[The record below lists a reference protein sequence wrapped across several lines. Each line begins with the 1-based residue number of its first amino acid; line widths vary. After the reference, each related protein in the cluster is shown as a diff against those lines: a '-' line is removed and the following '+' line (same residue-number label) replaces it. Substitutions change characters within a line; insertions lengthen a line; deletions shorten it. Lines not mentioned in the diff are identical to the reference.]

1 MRRAA
6 GCKQTRLSVAIDSGG
21 RMTMKRDD
29 MLYGSRIEGFHRLDR
44 GERLRQLGM
53 AAGLSAADL
62 TELDDAVPLTLDSA
76 EHMIEN
82 AVGTIG
88 LPLGVGL
95 NFVINGR
102 ERLVPM
108 AIEEPSV
115 IAAASFAARVA
126 RGAGGFF
133 AEATAPLM
141 IAQIQLVDVA
151 DLARAGQRL
160 QAATLEL
167 LATANAV
174 HPNMLRRGGGARR
187 IDVRPLPD
195 TACGPMLV
203 VHLIVDVGDAMGAN
217 AVNSMAEAV
226 SPLIEELTGGVAR
239 LRILS
244 NLADQRLARARA
256 RLPFSCLET
265 ATLRGDEVARRIEQA
280 WAFAAADPYR
290 AATHNKG
297 VMNGVDAVAIATG
310 QDWRGIEA
318 GAHAY
323 AARDGRYG
331 PLTDWRVH
339 RDALL
344 GSIEI
349 PLAVGIVGG
358 NLECNPRARFSL
370 RLLGVTSARDLAAIM
385 AAVGL
390 AQNFAAIRALVT
402 DGIQRGHM
410 ALHARGLAAAAGA
423 PDELVEH
430 VVEQLI
436 ACGEIKL
443 TKAREILAAAKAVA

>member
-1 MRRAA
+1 
-6 GCKQTRLSVAIDSGG
+6 
-21 RMTMKRDD
+21 
-29 MLYGSRIEGFHRLDR
+29 MLQRSRIEGFHRLDTP
-44 GERLRQLGM
+44 ERWQALCE
-53 AAGLSAADL
+53 AAGIDPAEVATLADPAALSL
-62 TELDDAVPLTLDSA
+62 ETA

-82 AVGTIG
+82 AIGTVG
-88 LPLGVGL
+88 LPLGVAL

-115 IAAASFAARVA
+115 IAAASHAARLV

-133 AEATAPLM
+133 AEAAAPLM
-141 IAQIQLVDVA
+141 IAQIQLVDVP
-151 DLARAGQRL
+151 DLDAAGQHI
-160 QAATLEL
+160 QAATLQL

-174 HPNMLRRGGGARR
+174 HPNMLRRGAGARR
-187 IDVRPLPD
+187 IDVRPLPE
-195 TACGPMLV
+195 TPCGPMLV
-203 VHLIVDVGDAMGAN
+203 VHLVVDVGDAMGAN
-217 AVNSMAEAV
+217 AVNAMAEAV
-226 SPLIEELTGGVAR
+226 SPLIEKLTAGTAR

-244 NLADQRLARARA
+244 NLADQRLARARV
-256 RLPFSCLET
+256 RLPFDCLDT
-265 ATLRGDEVARRIEQA
+265 PTLRGAEVAARMEQA

-297 VMNGVDAVAIATG
+297 VMNGVDAVAMATG

-323 AARDGRYG
+323 AARAGHYA
-331 PLTDWRVH
+331 PLTEWRVH

-344 GSIEI
+344 GSIEL

-358 NLECNPRARFSL
+358 NLECNRRARFSL
-370 RLLGVTSARDLAAIM
+370 RLLGVTSARELALIM

-390 AQNFAAIRALVT
+390 AQNFAAMRALVT

-410 ALHARGLAAAAGA
+410 ALHARGLAVAAGA
-423 PDELVEH
+423 PEELVEQ

-436 ACGEIKL
+436 ASGEIKL
-443 TKAREILAAAKAVA
+443 DKAREILAAARAVA

>member
-1 MRRAA
+1 
-6 GCKQTRLSVAIDSGG
+6 
-21 RMTMKRDD
+21 
-29 MLYGSRIEGFHRLDR
+29 MLQRSRIEGFHRLDTP
-44 GERLRQLGM
+44 ERWQALCE
-53 AAGLSAADL
+53 AAGIDPAEVATLADPAALSL
-62 TELDDAVPLTLDSA
+62 ETA

-82 AVGTIG
+82 AIGTVG
-88 LPLGVGL
+88 LPLGVAL

-115 IAAASFAARVA
+115 IAAASHAARLV

-133 AEATAPLM
+133 AEAAAPLM
-141 IAQIQLVDVA
+141 IAQIQLVDVP
-151 DLARAGQRL
+151 DLDAAGQQI
-160 QAATLEL
+160 QAATLQL

-174 HPNMLRRGGGARR
+174 HPNMLRRGAGARR
-187 IDVRPLPD
+187 IDVRPLPE
-195 TACGPMLV
+195 TPCGPMLV
-203 VHLIVDVGDAMGAN
+203 VHLVVDVGDAMGAN
-217 AVNSMAEAV
+217 AVNAMAEAV
-226 SPLIEELTGGVAR
+226 SPLIEKLTAGTAR

-244 NLADQRLARARA
+244 NLADQRLARARV
-256 RLPFSCLET
+256 RLPFDCLDT
-265 ATLRGDEVARRIEQA
+265 PTLRGAEVAARMEQA

-297 VMNGVDAVAIATG
+297 VMNGVDAVAMATG

-323 AARDGRYG
+323 AARAGHYA
-331 PLTDWRVH
+331 PLTEWRVH

-344 GSIEI
+344 GSIEL

-358 NLECNPRARFSL
+358 NLECNRRARFSL
-370 RLLGVTSARDLAAIM
+370 RLLGVTSARELALIM

-390 AQNFAAIRALVT
+390 AQNFAAMRALVT

-410 ALHARGLAAAAGA
+410 ALHARGLAVAAGA
-423 PDELVEH
+423 PEELVEQ

-436 ACGEIKL
+436 ASGEIKL
-443 TKAREILAAAKAVA
+443 DKAREILAAARAVA

>member
-1 MRRAA
+1 
-6 GCKQTRLSVAIDSGG
+6 
-21 RMTMKRDD
+21 
-29 MLYGSRIEGFHRLDR
+29 MLQRSRIEGFHRLDHP
-44 GERLRQLGM
+44 ERLHALIE
-53 AAGLSAADL
+53 AAGLEPADANLL
-62 TELDDAVPLTLDSA
+62 TDGIALAQEAA

-82 AVGTIG
+82 VVGVVG
-88 LPLGVGL
+88 LPLGVAL

-115 IAAASFAARVA
+115 VAAASYAARLV
-126 RGAGGFF
+126 REAGGFF
-133 AEATAPLM
+133 AEAAAPLM
-141 IAQIQLVDVA
+141 IAQIQLVEVPDA
-151 DLARAGQRL
+151 DAACQQI
-160 QAATLEL
+160 QAATLQL
-167 LATANAV
+167 LAAANAV
-174 HPNMLRRGGGARR
+174 HPNMLRRGAGARR

-195 TACGPMLV
+195 TACGPMLI

-226 SPLIEELTGGVAR
+226 SPLIEKLTGGTAR

-244 NLADQRLARARA
+244 NLADQRLARARV
-256 RLPFSCLET
+256 RIPFPCLDT
-265 ATLRGDEVARRIEQA
+265 ASLRGDEVAHRMEQA

-297 VMNGVDAVAIATG
+297 VMNGIDAVAMATG

-331 PLTDWRVH
+331 PLTEWRVH
-339 RDALL
+339 RDTLL
-344 GSIEI
+344 GSIEL

-358 NLECNPRARFSL
+358 NLECNPRVRFSL
-370 RLLGVTSARDLAAIM
+370 RLIRAASARDLAQIM

-390 AQNFAAIRALVT
+390 AQNFAAMRALVT

-410 ALHARGLAAAAGA
+410 ALHARGLVAAAGA
-423 PDELVEH
+423 PDELLDQ
-430 VVEQLI
+430 VVDQLI
-436 ACGEIKL
+436 ASGEIKL
-443 TKAREILAAAKAVA
+443 SKARELLAAARAVA